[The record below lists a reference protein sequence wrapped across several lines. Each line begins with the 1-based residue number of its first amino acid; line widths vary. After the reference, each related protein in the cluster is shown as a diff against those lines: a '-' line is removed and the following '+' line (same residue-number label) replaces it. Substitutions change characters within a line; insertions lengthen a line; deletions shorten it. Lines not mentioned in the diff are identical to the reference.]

1 MTSRVFVYGTLQP
14 GQPRWP
20 LLSPFGIQIGSLA
33 QACGALFDTGYGW
46 PAAVFD
52 VDAPTEVPGVV
63 VAIHAEMLEEALA
76 SLDEVEGVDGGLFQ
90 RVVIDVGGLSCWA
103 YHWPESTEAFHRIQ
117 RWPRGG
123 EL

>member
-1 MTSRVFVYGTLQP
+1 MLDTERS
-14 GQPRWP
+14 
-20 LLSPFGIQIGSLA
+20 IGWSIGDVAGFRLWHPA
-33 QACGALFDTGYGW
+33 TRT
-46 PAAVFD
+46 AAVFGA
-52 VDAPTEVPGVV
+52 DAAEEVPGVV
-63 VAIHAEMLEEALA
+63 VSIHAEMLEEALA

>member
-20 LLSPFGIQIGSLA
+20 LLAPFGIQIGSLA
-33 QACGALFDTGYGW
+33 CARGELFDTGYGW

-52 VDAPTEVPGVV
+52 AGAATEVPGVV
-63 VAIHAEMLEEALA
+63 VAIRAELLEEALVA
-76 SLDEVEGVDGGLFQ
+76 LDEVEGVDGGLFQ
-90 RVVIDVGGLSCWA
+90 RVVIDVDGRSCWA
-103 YHWPESTEAFHRIQ
+103 YHWPESTEAFRRIE